1 MEFDVFFLSAAVG
14 GVLVAGISKGG
25 FGGGASFVATP
36 ILALVIDPRLALGVM
51 LPLLM
56 VMDAAGLRAF
66 WGSWSRA
73 VAWRLIAGGIPGIA
87 VAAVVWRLADPDLF
101 RFLIGVISLW
111 FVAGQLGRARGWW
124 VPRARPLP
132 PAVGYGVGAAAGFT
146 SFVAHAGGPAAL
158 VYLLSQG
165 LTKLQFQ
172 ATTVAVFAVYNLLKA
187 GIYGGLGIFS
197 AQTLILSLWLAPVAL
212 VGVLIG
218 VRAHRAIPERVFFG
232 LTYVLLTGAGVKLIW
247 DALT

>member
-1 MEFDVFFLSAAVG
+1 MEVDIIFLVAAVG
-14 GVLVAGISKGG
+14 GVLLAGVSKGG
-25 FGGGASFVATP
+25 FGSGASFVATP
-36 ILALVIDPRLALGVM
+36 ILALVIDPGMALGVM

-56 VMDAAGLRAF
+56 VMDAAGLRAY
-66 WGSWSRA
+66 WGQWSRP
-73 VAWRLIAGGIPGIA
+73 VAWRLIAGGVPGIA
-87 VAAVVWRLADPDLF
+87 LAAVIWRLADPDIF
-101 RFLIGVISLW
+101 RFLIGAISLW
-111 FVAGQLGRARGWW
+111 FVVGQLGRARGWW
-124 VPRARPLP
+124 VPRTRPLP
-132 PAVGYGVGAAAGFT
+132 PAVGYGVGAAAGLT

-172 ATTVAVFAVYNLLKA
+172 ATTVAVFAVYNLLKS
-187 GIYGGLGIFS
+187 GIYGGIGIFS
-197 AQTLILSLWLAPVAL
+197 AQTLTLSLWLAPVAL

-218 VRAHRAIPERVFFG
+218 VRAHHAIPERLFFG

>member
-1 MEFDVFFLSAAVG
+1 MDIDIFFLVVATG

-25 FGGGASFVATP
+25 FGGGGSFVATP
-36 ILALVIDPRLALGVM
+36 ILALVIDPGLALGVM

-56 VMDAAGLRAF
+56 VMDAAGLRAY
-66 WGSWSRA
+66 WRGWSGP
-73 VAWRLIAGGIPGIA
+73 VAWRLIAGGVPGLL
-87 VAAVVWRLADPDLF
+87 AAAAVWRLADPDLF
-101 RFLIGVISLW
+101 RLLIGGIALW
-111 FVAGQLGRARGWW
+111 FVVGQLGRRRGWW
-124 VPRARPLP
+124 RPRARPLP
-132 PAVGYGVGAAAGFT
+132 PAAGYGVGCAAGFT

-197 AQTLILSLWLAPVAL
+197 AQTLALSLALAPVAL
-212 VGVLIG
+212 AGVLIG
-218 VRAHRAIPERVFFG
+218 VRAHRAIPEAAFFA

-247 DALT
+247 DALG

>member
-1 MEFDVFFLSAAVG
+1 MDIDIFFLVAAVT

-25 FGGGASFVATP
+25 FGGGGAFVATP
-36 ILALVIDPRLALGVM
+36 ILALVIDPGMALGVM

-66 WGSWSRA
+66 WRA
-73 VAWRLIAGGIPGIA
+73 WPWDVVRRMILGGVPGILLA
-87 VAAVVWRLADPDLF
+87 AAVWRFTDPEIF
-101 RFLIGVISLW
+101 RFLIGAISLW
-111 FVAGQLGRARGWW
+111 FVASQIGRARGWW
-124 VPRARPLP
+124 AARTVPLP
-132 PAVGYGVGAAAGFT
+132 PVAGYGAGAAAGFT

-158 VYLLSQG
+158 MYLLSQG
-165 LTKLQFQ
+165 LTKVQFQ
-172 ATTVAVFAVYNLLKA
+172 ATTVAVFAAFNLLKA
-187 GIYGGLGIFS
+187 GIYGGIGIFT
-197 AQTLILSLWLAPVAL
+197 AQTLTLSLWLAPVAL

-232 LTYVLLTGAGVKLIW
+232 LTYVLLTGAGAKLIW